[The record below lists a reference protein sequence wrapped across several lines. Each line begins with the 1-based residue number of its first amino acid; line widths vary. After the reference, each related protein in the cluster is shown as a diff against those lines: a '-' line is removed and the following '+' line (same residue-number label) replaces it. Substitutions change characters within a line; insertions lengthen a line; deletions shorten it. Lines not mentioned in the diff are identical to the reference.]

1 MECQGG
7 RRCILNLALNFM
19 RPIFF
24 FAALTAAA
32 QDNPEAFFESKI
44 RPVLAGNCYACHT
57 GMQSG
62 GLRLDSR
69 AAVLKGGKSGP
80 AIVPG
85 KPDESVLVQ
94 AARHAEGRAKMP
106 PTGRLT
112 DDEIRDLTTWV
123 RDGAVWPT
131 TEPVVVS
138 KGSVYKI
145 SPEQR
150 AFWSFQPVKKAP
162 PPKARLA
169 LWSRNPIDAF
179 VLAKLDEKKIEP
191 AGTAA
196 KLTLIRRASYD
207 LLGLPPAPDEIDRF
221 LNDKSQDAFAK
232 LVDRLLASPRYGE
245 RWGRHWMDV
254 VRYADTSGDASDY
267 PIPQAAQYRDYII
280 AAFNKDKPYD
290 QFLREQIAGDLMPSS
305 NDDERWERIVATGY
319 VASSRRFNVD
329 PLLYW
334 HMTYDD
340 TVDNLGK
347 AVLGL
352 TIACARCHDHK
363 FDPISNRDYYAMYGV
378 FSSSRYPFPGS
389 EKSHRQKDLIARV
402 PDDYTKIM
410 QPYLAEI
417 YKLSG
422 RIGKLEG
429 EKRAYVD
436 KGDKNRTLQH
446 ILDEIEQTKA
456 QRAPLLANIPN
467 VEMAYAMTDAASP
480 ANAKI
485 HIRGDHKKLG
495 EEVPRGF
502 LSILGGQMLQD
513 PKKSGRL
520 ELANWLTDPANP
532 LTARVMVNRIWQYH
546 FGRGI
551 VATPSD
557 FGKRGTPPTHPQL
570 LDYLAASFVESGWS
584 IKAMHRLLMNSRTY
598 QLASEGP
605 PASAAADGANEFFWK
620 YSRRRLDAEQ
630 IRDSLLVASGD
641 MEWGS
646 PGPHPFPHMA
656 TWIYMQHGPFSDV
669 YESNRR
675 GVYLMTQRIQRHPYL
690 GMFDGADPAISVAQ
704 RPLTISP
711 VQALYSMNADF
722 VHARAKAWAERLL
735 KDGLPEKRM
744 IAQAH
749 RALLG
754 RAPSAEELDLAS
766 TYLASLRIAPVEA
779 LASYLRALAASNEF
793 LFVE

>member
-1 MECQGG
+1 
-7 RRCILNLALNFM
+7 M
-19 RPIFF
+19 RFVF
-24 FAALTAAA
+24 LLAALAASA
-32 QDNPEAFFESKI
+32 QDSPEAFFETKI
-44 RPVLAGNCYACHT
+44 RPVLVGNCYVCHT

-69 AAVLKGGKSGP
+69 EAVLKGGKSGP
-80 AIVPG
+80 AVVPG
-85 KPDESVLVQ
+85 KPDESVLLQ
-94 AARHAEGRAKMP
+94 AARHAEGRPKMP
-106 PTGRLT
+106 PAGRLS

-123 RDGAVWPT
+123 REGAVWPAV
-131 TEPVVVS
+131 EPVAVPS
-138 KGSVYKI
+138 GPAYTI
-145 SPEQR
+145 TPQQR
-150 AFWSFQPVKKAP
+150 AFWSFQPVKKTAP
-162 PPKARLA
+162 PKVRLA
-169 LWSRNPIDAF
+169 AWSRNPIDAF
-179 VLAKLDEKKIEP
+179 VLAKLDEKKIAP
-191 AGTAA
+191 AAAAA

-221 LNDKSQDAFAK
+221 LNDKAPDAFAK

-245 RWGRHWMDV
+245 RSGRHWMDV

-290 QFLREQIAGDLMPSS
+290 QFLREQIAGDLLPSS
-305 NDDERWERIVATGY
+305 NEDERWERIVATGY
-319 VASSRRFNVD
+319 IASSRRFNVD
-329 PLLYW
+329 PTLYW

-347 AVLGL
+347 VVLGL

-363 FDPISNRDYYAMYGV
+363 FDPISNRDYYAMYGI

-389 EKSHRQKDLIARV
+389 EKNHRQKDLIARV
-402 PDDYTKIM
+402 PSEYEKIM

-436 KGDKNRTLQH
+436 KGDKNRMLQH
-446 ILDEIEQTKA
+446 ILDEIERTKA
-456 QRAPLLANIPN
+456 QRAPLLENMPK
-467 VEMAYAMTDAASP
+467 VEMAYAMTDAATP
-480 ANAKI
+480 AHAKI
-485 HIRGDHKKLG
+485 QIRGDHKQLG

-502 LSILGGQMLQD
+502 LSILGGQTVQD
-513 PKKSGRL
+513 TKKSGRL
-520 ELANWLTDPANP
+520 ELAQWLTDPANP
-532 LTARVMVNRIWQYH
+532 LTARVMVNRIWQFH

-551 VATPSD
+551 VSTPSD
-557 FGKRGTPPTHPQL
+557 FGKRGTAPTHPEL
-570 LDYLAASFVESGWS
+570 LDYLAARFVESGWS
-584 IKAMHRLLMNSRTY
+584 IKAMHRLMMNSMTY
-598 QLASEGP
+598 QLASEGST
-605 PASAAADGANEFFWK
+605 ASAAADGANEFFWK

-630 IRDSLLVASGD
+630 IRDSLLAASGE
-641 MEWGS
+641 MEWGA

-656 TWIYMQHGPFSDV
+656 TWIYMQHGPFADV

-675 GVYLMTQRIQRHPYL
+675 GVYVMTQRIQRHPYFGL
-690 GMFDGADPAISVAQ
+690 FDGADPAISVAQ

-711 VQALYSMNADF
+711 VQALYSMNSEF
-722 VHARAKAWAERLL
+722 VHARSKAWAERLL

-744 IAQAH
+744 IANAH
-749 RALLG
+749 RTLLG
-754 RAPSAEELDLAS
+754 REPSADELDLAS
-766 TYLASLRIAPVEA
+766 TYLASLKVTPSEA
-779 LASYLRALAASNEF
+779 LASYLRVLAASNQF

>member
-1 MECQGG
+1 M
-7 RRCILNLALNFM
+7 IVVLTAM
-19 RPIFF
+19 RTLFLM
-24 FAALTAAA
+24 AALAAYG
-32 QDNPEAFFESKI
+32 QDSPEAFFESKI

-57 GMQSG
+57 AVQSG

-69 AAVLKGGKSGP
+69 ADVLKGGKSGP

-85 KPDESVLVQ
+85 KPEESLLLQV
-94 AARHAEGRAKMP
+94 ARHAEGRPKMP
-106 PTGRLT
+106 PAGRLG
-112 DDEIRDLTTWV
+112 DDEIRDLATWV
-123 RDGAVWPT
+123 RDGAVWPAKESVT
-131 TEPVVVS
+131 VS
-138 KGSVYKI
+138 KGPAYQI
-145 SPEQR
+145 TPQQR
-150 AFWSFQPVKKAP
+150 AFWSFQPVKKTA

-169 LWSRNPIDAF
+169 AWSRNPVDAF
-179 VLAKLDEKKIEP
+179 VLAKLDEKRITP
-191 AGTAA
+191 ASAA
-196 KLTLIRRASYD
+196 SKLALVRRASYD
-207 LLGLPPAPDEIDRF
+207 LLGLPPSPDEIDQF
-221 LNDKSQDAFAK
+221 MGDKSPNAFAK
-232 LVDRLLASPRYGE
+232 LVDRLLDSPRYGE

-254 VRYADTSGDASDY
+254 ARYADTAGDASDY
-267 PIPQAAQYRDYII
+267 PIPQAAKYRDYVI

-290 QFLREQIAGDLMPSS
+290 VFLREQLAGDLLPSV
-305 NDDERWERIVATGY
+305 NEDQRWEQIVATGY
-319 VASSRRFNVD
+319 LASSRRFNVD
-329 PLLYW
+329 PTLYW

-340 TVDNLGK
+340 TVDNVSK

-352 TIACARCHDHK
+352 TVACARCHDHK
-363 FDPISNRDYYAMYGV
+363 FDPISNRDYYAMYGI

-389 EKSHRQKDLIARV
+389 EKNHRQRDLIARV
-402 PDDYTKIM
+402 PSEYEKVM

-456 QRAPLLANIPN
+456 QRAPLLANMPN
-467 VEMAYAMTDAASP
+467 VEMAYAMAEGASP
-480 ANAKI
+480 AHAKI
-485 HIRGDHKKLG
+485 QIRGDHKQLG

-502 LSILGGQMLQD
+502 LSILGGQTVQD
-513 PKKSGRL
+513 TKNSGRL
-520 ELANWLTDPANP
+520 ELARWLTDPANP
-532 LTARVMVNRIWQYH
+532 LTPRVMVNRLWQYH

-551 VATPSD
+551 VSTPSD
-557 FGKRGTPPTHPQL
+557 FGKRGAAPTHPEL
-570 LDYLAASFVESGWS
+570 LDYLAARFVESGWS
-584 IKAMHRLLMNSRTY
+584 IKAMHRLLMNSMTY

-605 PASAAADGANEFFWK
+605 AASAAADGANEFFWK
-620 YSRRRLDAEQ
+620 YARRRLDAEQ
-630 IRDSLLVASGD
+630 IRDSLLAASGE
-641 MEWGS
+641 MEWGA

-675 GVYLMTQRIQRHPYL
+675 GVYVMTQRIQRHPYF

-711 VQALYSMNADF
+711 VQALYSMNAEF
-722 VHARAKAWAERLL
+722 VHARSKAWAERLL
-735 KDGLPEKRM
+735 KEGLPQKQMLAR
-744 IAQAH
+744 AH
-749 RALLG
+749 RTLLG
-754 RAPSAEELDLAS
+754 RAPSAEEIDLAS
-766 TYLASLRIAPVEA
+766 TYLASLRISPSEA